1 MWLVRIGGAKGEWR
15 FLLLVDAIGI
25 GFHSLY
31 LCTRSVLFF
40 SLSLASIRALGLFG
54 WHLYLFFQSN
64 VFLLAMAK
72 ALAREEQ
79 NKNFE
84 LQKCV

>member
-1 MWLVRIGGAKGEWR
+1 MWLVRVGGSKGGM
-15 FLLLVDAIGI
+15 AISASRGCDWDRVP
-25 GFHSLY
+25 FSL
-31 LCTRSVLFF
+31 CPLFF
-40 SLSLASIRALGLFG
+40 LSLASIRALGLFG